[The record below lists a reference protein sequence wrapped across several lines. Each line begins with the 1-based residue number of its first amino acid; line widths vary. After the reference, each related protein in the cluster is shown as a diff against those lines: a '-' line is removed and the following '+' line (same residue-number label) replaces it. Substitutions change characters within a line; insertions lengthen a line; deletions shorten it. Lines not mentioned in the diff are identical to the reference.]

1 MTSPGQDL
9 PILAELS
16 PIPRADSVGRTP
28 ILAKVPQVIQK
39 HPQRRRRMRLSLA
52 EEALAWA
59 IPEESRNG
67 RCHVLDP
74 MIGFGTTYLAAL
86 SLGLGHTIGSDLDP
100 VVQET
105 WPLLPTTRR
114 TFYPEDARETTFDRQ
129 GASVLLTSPPFP
141 NSKTEG
147 RTKMQ
152 EAINAQKGLGDQ
164 GQDFLDMKD
173 WRSKTAFV
181 TSLSIIL
188 TTWRRGLLP
197 LGTVMVHIRDMVK
210 RKKRVEVWRW
220 VEEAMTRSGLIP
232 YGRLRAPL
240 GYRGPYNNWKKYPK
254 RKVLERVMEFGSRY
268 DRLECGHTKV
278 RDNVQVVTEHAH
290 CQECPPDPNAVDIAE
305 DWIVV
310 AEVPL

>member
-1 MTSPGQDL
+1 
-9 PILAELS
+9 LAELS
-16 PIPRADSVGRTP
+16 EIPRADSVKRTP

-59 IPEESRNG
+59 VPEGSRG
-67 RCHVLDP
+67 PTCHVLDP
-74 MIGFGTTYLAAL
+74 MVGFGTTYLAAV
-86 SLGLGHTIGSDLDP
+86 SLGLGHTIGADVDP

-105 WPLLPTTRR
+105 WPLLPAESR
-114 TFYPEDARETTFDRQ
+114 TFFPEDARQTSFDRP
-129 GASVLLTSPPFP
+129 GATVLLTSPPFP

-147 RTKMQ
+147 RSKMQ
-152 EAINAQKGLGDQ
+152 EAINANKGLGDQ
-164 GQDFLDMKD
+164 GQNFRDMSD

-181 TSLSIIL
+181 TSLAVIL

-197 LGTVMVHIRDMVK
+197 LATVMVHIRDMVK

-220 VEEAMTRSGLIP
+220 VQEGMHQAGLVP

-240 GYRGPYNNWKKYPK
+240 GYRGPYNNWKKHPK
-254 RKVLERVMEFGSRY
+254 RKVLDRRIELGVRY

-278 RDNVQVVTEHAH
+278 RNNPQVVTEMAH
-290 CQECPPDPNAVDIAE
+290 CQDCPPDPEAIDIAE